1 MSASQ
6 SAFQNSLI
14 NALPYTNPGLDPAS
28 VVKIGATRVQKS
40 FPASQLSGI
49 DDAYMRGLHLAFT
62 LAIPMAGVAT
72 LIAAC
77 QKWFK
82 LKKAGT

>member
-1 MSASQ
+1 MSAGQ
-6 SAFQNSLI
+6 SSFQNSLI

-28 VVKIGATRVQKS
+28 VVKVGATRVQKS

-49 DDAYMRGLHLAFT
+49 DEAYMRGLHLAFT